1 MSAPDVAGAIEQL
14 DAVEAR
20 RRQLGGALLIDV
32 RDDDERALG
41 MPDGAV
47 GMPGER
53 LLREIAA
60 LASPE
65 RELLLIC
72 AAGQRSLRAAQALR
86 ARGYRRIASVAGG
99 FGRWLAAG
107 LPVQAGVLDAD
118 TQDRYARQLR
128 LPLVGAA
135 GQARLAA
142 SRVALIGA
150 GGLGSPAALYLA
162 AAGVGTLTLI
172 DDDRVERSNLHRQ
185 VLHADAR
192 VGMAKVESARMTLAA
207 LNPRARIVT
216 CAVRVDAA
224 SVETL
229 LDGHDVMI
237 DGADNF
243 PTRYLLAA
251 ASLRLRLPLVYGAVE
266 RFSGQVSV
274 FDPRRADSPGYRCL
288 FPEPPASAD
297 APNCAEAGVLGV
309 LPGVI
314 GLLQATEALKLLL
327 GIGTPLVGR
336 LLLFDALEMRFREL
350 RLPRDAACPGCG
362 ADAHFNGYV
371 DIAHRCSTDG

>member
-1 MSAPDVAGAIEQL
+1 MSASDVAGAIEQL
-14 DAVEAR
+14 DADEAR
-20 RRQLGGALLIDV
+20 RRQLDGALLIDV
-32 RDDDERALG
+32 REDDERALG
-41 MPDGAV
+41 LPDGAV

-60 LASPE
+60 LASPD

-86 ARGYRRIASVAGG
+86 TRGYRRVASVAGG

-107 LPVQAGVLDAD
+107 LPVQAGMPDAD
-118 TQDRYARQLR
+118 AQDRYARQLR
-128 LPLVGAA
+128 LPQVGAA
-135 GQARLAA
+135 GQARLSE

-192 VGMAKVESARMTLAA
+192 VGLPKVESARVTLAA
-207 LNPRARIVT
+207 LNPAVRIVT
-216 CAVRVDAA
+216 HAVRVHAGN
-224 SVETL
+224 VEGL
-229 LDGHDVMI
+229 LGGHDLVI

-251 ASLRLRLPLVYGAVE
+251 ASVRLRLPLVYGAVE

-274 FDPRRADSPGYRCL
+274 FDPRRTDSPCYRCL
-288 FPEPPASAD
+288 FPEPPAAAD

-327 GIGTPLVGR
+327 GVGTPLVGR
-336 LLLFDALEMRFREL
+336 LLLFDALAMRFREL
-350 RLPRDAACPGCG
+350 LLPRDAACPGCG
-362 ADAHFNGYV
+362 DAVQFSGYEDIPRHCAADG
-371 DIAHRCSTDG
+371 